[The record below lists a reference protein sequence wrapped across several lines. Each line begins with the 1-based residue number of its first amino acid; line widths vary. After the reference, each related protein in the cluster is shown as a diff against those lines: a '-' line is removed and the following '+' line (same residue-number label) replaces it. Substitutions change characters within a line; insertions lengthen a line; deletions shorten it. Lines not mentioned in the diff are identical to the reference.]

1 MDMYTRYSRGSEEGH
16 WIRQGNDETKFL
28 RTNKSYITPGD
39 MDKRT
44 CAVGGLGRVFLRQR
58 A

>member
-1 MDMYTRYSRGSEEGH
+1 MYTRYSRGSEEGH

>member
-1 MDMYTRYSRGSEEGH
+1 MYTRHSGGSEEGH
-16 WIRQGNDETKFL
+16 WIRQENDETKSL
-28 RTNKSYITPGD
+28 RTNRSHITPGD

-44 CAVGGLGRVFLRQR
+44 CAVEGWGRVFLRQR